1 MSRWGDMEQLIADR
15 VLQGRVS
22 ADAMPR
28 VPTSDA
34 DLQELLERT
43 QRLLDERNA
52 ERFAG
57 QSGAQIVR
65 EAERRNADAILSRD
79 DSLPGGFRIRF
90 VPKHVPAYLSE
101 RDTPALLRRQ
111 AD

>member
-1 MSRWGDMEQLIADR
+1 MSSGFVGASIVKAFSR
-15 VLQGRVS
+15 S
-22 ADAMPR
+22 PR
-28 VPTSDA
+28 KVEAASVPRDDT
-34 DLQELLERT
+34 DLALLLEKT

-57 QSGAQIVR
+57 LSGVQIMR
-65 EAERRNADAILSRD
+65 EAERRNADAVLSRD

-90 VPKHVPAYLSE
+90 VPKHVPAYLDPEQPS
-101 RDTPALLRRQ
+101 LLRKQ

>member
-1 MSRWGDMEQLIADR
+1 MSENVLYISGGPTLSQR
-15 VLQGRVS
+15 V
-22 ADAMPR
+22 AIDEPR
-28 VPTSDA
+28 VPRNDA
-34 DLQELLERT
+34 ELEQLLERT

-65 EAERRNADAILSRD
+65 EAERRNADAVLSRD

-101 RDTPALLRRQ
+101 HHTSAFLRRQ

>member
-1 MSRWGDMEQLIADR
+1 MTAAT
-15 VLQGRVS
+15 VLNLLESPPR
-22 ADAMPR
+22 PR
-28 VPTSDA
+28 VPANDRE
-34 DLQELLERT
+34 LQQLLERT

-57 QSGAQIVR
+57 QSGTQIVR
-65 EAERRNADAILSRD
+65 EAERRNADAVLSRD

-101 RDTPALLRRQ
+101 HDTSAFLRRQ